1 MATLAPSE
9 AKRFAM
15 AAPMPREPPVT
26 SANLPSS
33 FFDMEFLLL
42 RITDVEQRRLD

>member
-26 SANLPSS
+26 IANLPSS
-33 FFDMEFLLL
+33 FFD
-42 RITDVEQRRLD
+42 I